1 MYDSWELGRT
11 ISTAVGSQLLT
22 HSNSWQWRLC
32 TEI

>member
-22 HSNSWQWRLC
+22 HSNS
-32 TEI
+32 